1 MPTLP
6 REAWS
11 VRAIDLRLRYKSKSV
26 DLVWLRRGCK
36 VRLRAGR
43 DRVSGQGGGE
53 RLPDSPNV
61 PPEPTVATLP

>member
-43 DRVSGQGGGE
+43 DRVSGQGGGSAFLI
-53 RLPDSPNV
+53 RLTSRPS
-61 PPEPTVATLP
+61 LL